1 MFYDDKRNFRL
12 NRSTSCWLRS
22 CVSAFALECHVL
34 SIVLS
39 SHVSPFCR
47 AFGVG
52 GTPLFMCEF
61 MQRELGFVPFG
72 LRSTFSGVESKFGL
86 RQERF
91 QLNAAN
97 ATPSVS
103 VHSLSTKLAR
113 SRWSLS
119 LSFFRPLVRRNNN
132 KTTL

>member
-1 MFYDDKRNFRL
+1 
-12 NRSTSCWLRS
+12 
-22 CVSAFALECHVL
+22 
-34 SIVLS
+34 
-39 SHVSPFCR
+39 
-47 AFGVG
+47 
-52 GTPLFMCEF
+52 MCEF

-103 VHSLSTKLAR
+103 VHSLSTKLAVVGACPFT
-113 SRWSLS
+113 
-119 LSFFRPLVRRNNN
+119 FFRPLVRRNNN